1 MTSSNNEQECF
12 DNFLKDFPEQVE
24 ARNFLWQS
32 YLSYRIGSAYLFTGL
47 DGIGK
52 FVAAIEYIKFLKCT
66 RKECGQPCG
75 KCNTCRTISAWDNTD
90 IFIIFP
96 MPSPVW
102 KKTEQMIEA
111 YENFKKS
118 PFMRPGFSRPTRIL
132 LPMIHTAQQF
142 LSTPASSPGGKFVIV
157 ADAHRMNKESANAF
171 LKTLEEPPPDSHIIL
186 STSHPE
192 SLLPTIR
199 SRTQPVRFR
208 RVSTKQIY
216 QHLFEKHNITKELAE
231 CAAQLAEGSVA
242 TALKLASTEFIKIR
256 ESAIE
261 TFHYAADENILKIWE
276 WANEAPSNSEY
287 AFTFLQ
293 TLISLARDTAACI
306 SGSKILNIDSQE
318 IIEHAAS
325 KLRNTHRALQ
335 LIRRI
340 NQLRANLERNP
351 QYSLLYGA
359 IASVITKSFKS

>member
-1 MTSSNNEQECF
+1 MTGSKNEQECF

-32 YLSYRIGSAYLFTGL
+32 YLSDRIGSAYLFSGL
-47 DGIGK
+47 EGIGK
-52 FVAAIEYIKFLKCT
+52 FVAAIEFIKFLKCT
-66 RKECGQPCG
+66 QKEFGQPCG
-75 KCNTCRTISAWDNTD
+75 KCNTCRTIAAWDNPD
-90 IFIIFP
+90 IFMIFP
-96 MPSPVW
+96 MPSAVW
-102 KKTEQMIEA
+102 KKSEQMNEA
-111 YENFKKS
+111 YEDFKKS
-118 PFMRPGFSRPTRIL
+118 PFMRPGFTRPAMIL

-142 LSTPASSPGGKFVIV
+142 LSTPASSPGGKFVLV

-186 STSHPE
+186 TTSRPE

-208 RVSTKQIY
+208 RVSIKHIY
-216 QHLFEKHNITKELAE
+216 QHLVEKHNISTELAE

-256 ESAIE
+256 ENAIE

-287 AFTFLQ
+287 ASAFLQ
-293 TLISLARDTAACI
+293 TLISLARDTAACM
-306 SGSKILNIDSQE
+306 SGSKILNTDSLE

-325 KLRNTHRALQ
+325 RLRNTHRALK
-335 LIRRI
+335 LIRKI
-340 NQLRANLERNP
+340 NELRANLERNP

-359 IASVITKSFKS
+359 IASVLAKSFKS